1 MVFSPHSPI
10 QDILEQTIDNAVVYA
25 DADKETILHE
35 GSVRILANG
44 WVEVSSGRLIS
55 PSAVHHI
62 DKQPSE

>member
-1 MVFSPHSPI
+1 MHDFF
-10 QDILEQTIDNAVVYA
+10 EQTMDNAVVYG

-35 GSVRILANG
+35 GPVRILANG